1 MKSEKDRK
9 PSILVADWNEVNA
22 MSLSR
27 IFNLLHFYTDQ
38 TYTGQSV
45 IHILQKIEYDIVF
58 INHWMPDMS
67 GQEITQEIRKLK
79 EHGKPVIYVLAPTV
93 SEELIYKYR
102 EAGAN
107 KVFEKP
113 LKLDKFLNDLK
124 LYFPDLSLYITDAD
138 HNKGNDSYHWNKI
151 RLAFSE
157 VNEIKLEE
165 GMKSS
170 LANHNL
176 FLQIMKSTY
185 HEIDSFISMVSRYT
199 GLEDNPDLKFR
210 LHNLKSVFSY
220 IGVAGLLETTKKL
233 ETNVKSG
240 KYDVVKQQLLGAY
253 IDRLKI
259 FMVNLKKALDDYN
272 YLSELQDGEIDM
284 FLQYNLGEGYEQCIQ
299 KTIYYIKRFE
309 YDLILHELNKLIYR
323 NNEHKHI
330 FLKAAEEIKNFNYE
344 GALEWIYQVDCR
356 KDE

>member
-1 MKSEKDRK
+1 MKSEKERN

-27 IFNLLHFYTDQ
+27 TLNLLHFYTDQ

-45 IHILQKIEYDIVF
+45 IHILQKIDYDIVF
-58 INHWMPDMS
+58 INHWMPDKS
-67 GQEITQEIRKLK
+67 GYEIAKEIRELK
-79 EHGKPVIYVLAPTV
+79 ENGYPIIYVLAPTV
-93 SEELIYKYR
+93 SSEVLKQYH
-102 EAGAN
+102 EAGVN
-107 KVFEKP
+107 KVFERP
-113 LKLDKFLNDLK
+113 LKLDQFLNDLR
-124 LYFPDLSLYITDAD
+124 LYFPYLSLYITDAD
-138 HNKGNDSYHWNKI
+138 LKKDISSYHWSKI
-151 RLAFSE
+151 RLVFSE
-157 VNEIKLEE
+157 VNEIKINE

-185 HEIDSFISMVSRYT
+185 DEIDSFITMVYRYT
-199 GLEDNPDLKFR
+199 DLEDNSDLKLR

-220 IGVAGLLETTKKL
+220 IGVVGLLETTKKI
-233 ETNVKSG
+233 ETKVKSG
-240 KYDVVKQQLLGAY
+240 KYDDVKQQFGPY
-253 IDRLKI
+253 IDQLKT
-259 FMVNLKKALDDYN
+259 FMGNLKKALDDYN